1 MPIIL
6 VVDKM
11 GSIKE
16 QNVKDL
22 AIDSLYKKAGF
33 KTAEG
38 FSKHASWT
46 TSLPGNRTFLVEAY
60 GKTNGKANQENKYD
74 FPPPIDTTL
83 FFGACVLLNK
93 NPATGAIVDLKA
105 GDWETIYE
113 KLFGGFEDIG
123 DQDSEDEDVDE
134 EDDVDCTKEGYK
146 KDGFIVDD
154 DDDEEDDDEY
164 EDDDEDE
171 EYVAP
176 KKASKSSKS
185 KKTDPDIFLDCSS
198 ELTEE
203 EYF

>member
-46 TSLPGNRTFLVEAY
+46 ASLPSNHTFLVEAY

-83 FFGACVLLNK
+83 FFGACILLNK
-93 NPATGAIVDLKA
+93 NPATGAIVDLKV

-134 EDDVDCTKEGYK
+134 DDDVDCTKEGYK
-146 KDGFIVDD
+146 KDGFVIDD

-164 EDDDEDE
+164 EDDDEAE

-176 KKASKSSKS
+176 KKASKSLKS
-185 KKTDPDIFLDCSS
+185 KKVDPDIFLDCSS